1 MYARL
6 SLSLLLIDSVDETE
20 TVKGRKVES
29 VLPIKSWMDRVGFE
43 P

>member
-6 SLSLLLIDSVDETE
+6 SLSLLLIDSVDETD
-20 TVKGRKVES
+20 TVKERKVES
-29 VLPIKSWMDRVGFE
+29 VLPLKSWMGWVGFE